1 MERQMMATAV
11 TLSQIQQQLA
21 TVADNIANVGTTGYM
36 SRNAQFSDLL
46 DQQINNIDRNG
57 DTVDSGARLTPA
69 GIRSGSGT
77 RIGDT
82 QLDLSEGSIQAT
94 NNPLDVALSSDH
106 QMFLIG
112 VNGGVAYTRAGAFNA
127 QADPQNPNVLNLVTK
142 SGDPVLDQNSRPIR
156 LPAGYNDLQISGNG
170 TITAIMRNGNRVN
183 AGRLGRVTILRPQL
197 LESQGNGL
205 YTLQNLGRLGI
216 GLNQVVQPVGAGN
229 NSVNQGKLE
238 NANVDLTK
246 EMSELINLQRN
257 YQLNARSLTMRDQM
271 SGLVNS
277 ILH

>member
-1 MERQMMATAV
+1 MMATAV

-36 SRNAQFSDLL
+36 NRDAQFSELL
-46 DQQINNIDRNG
+46 DQQINNLNH
-57 DTVDSGARLTPA
+57 DTVDNGARLTPA
-69 GIRSGSGT
+69 GIRAGSGT

-82 QLDLSEGSIQAT
+82 QLDMSEGSIQTT
-94 NNPLDVALSSDH
+94 NNPLDVALNNDH

-112 VNGGVAYTRAGAFNA
+112 ANGGVAYTRAGAFNA
-127 QADPQNPNVLNLVTK
+127 QVNPQNPNQLRLMTK
-142 SGDPVLDQNSRPIR
+142 NGDPVLDQNGQPIQ
-156 LPAGYNDLQISGNG
+156 LPAGYTDLQISGNG
-170 TITAIMRNGNRVN
+170 TLTAVMPNGRRIN
-183 AGRLGRVTILRPQL
+183 AGRLGRVAILRPQL

-216 GLNQVVQPVGAGN
+216 GLNQVAQPVGAGN

-246 EMSELINLQRN
+246 EMSELIDLQRN
-257 YQLNARSLTMRDQM
+257 YQLNAKSLTMRDQM